1 MMQPKTKITYKKSG
15 HVKIVISCN
24 YPANKSCN
32 TAQKVWDII
41 SDFSAIKTIFPLIIR
56 NYITYPDD
64 KQTEVG
70 TIRDMTFGGKKLAI
84 GIEKLTKIDHTKRSL
99 TYISM
104 EGLPVSNYVGT
115 MKVKGKNACTL
126 VWTITYDQ
134 QPIDK
139 KFAVFLSGLFVNGE
153 TEIGKVIGFK

>member
-1 MMQPKTKITYKKSG
+1 MTNPKTKITCKKGG
-15 HVKIVISCN
+15 HVKIVISCD
-24 YPANKSCN
+24 YPANKSSN
-32 TAQKVWDII
+32 TAQKVWDIV

-70 TIRDMTFGGKKLAI
+70 TIRDMTFGGKNLAI
-84 GIEKLTKIDHTKRSL
+84 GIEKLTKMNHPKRSL
-99 TYISM
+99 TYISLD
-104 EGLPVSNYVGT
+104 GLPVSNYVGK

-134 QPIDK
+134 QPVDK
-139 KFAVFLSGLFVNGE
+139 KFAVFMSGLFVNGE
-153 TEIGKVIGFK
+153 KEIGKVIGSK